1 MGTEVPIISAQTA
14 SDQQTD
20 GDTNIL
26 QSVQYRKT
34 GIILDIK
41 PVVYS
46 DNRIDLEI
54 RQEVSEALPIGSDST
69 VQSPAIFNRSVSTNL
84 SLHDGSSVIIGGL
97 MSRRSTDGDGGVPY
111 LKDIPLL
118 GSLFKSKSVRHN
130 KTELILMI
138 VPYIIETDAQ
148 ASSLSRSIGQ
158 SYQLLDI
165 PANGDVATPPPPEE

>member
-1 MGTEVPIISAQTA
+1 
-14 SDQQTD
+14 
-20 GDTNIL
+20 
-26 QSVQYRKT
+26 
-34 GIILDIK
+34 
-41 PVVYS
+41 
-46 DNRIDLEI
+46 
-54 RQEVSEALPIGSDST
+54 
-69 VQSPAIFNRSVSTNL
+69 
-84 SLHDGSSVIIGGL
+84 
-97 MSRRSTDGDGGVPY
+97 MSRRSPDGDAGVPY